1 MHCNLPGCNVALTA
15 IVTSML
21 ALDLQEE
28 QGQSIES
35 PQWSHS
41 SLPAGL
47 LVLEVS
53 NEMIVLLKLVLQ
65 LLDCYCH
72 SLCACSDDHFYATT
86 ANLSIDVMSAGTF
99 LPCVLSSSHM
109 VPDMSSNDTHL
120 LGFRSRLLNSSYV
133 SLQGYQVLAH
143 FFPQID
149 CRLWLLQ
156 LARLD
161 GD

>member
-72 SLCACSDDHFYATT
+72 SLCACSDDHFCATT
-86 ANLSIDVMSAGTF
+86 ANLSIDVIRSSRPPDGPAERM
-99 LPCVLSSSHM
+99 VL
-109 VPDMSSNDTHL
+109 V
-120 LGFRSRLLNSSYV
+120 
-133 SLQGYQVLAH
+133 
-143 FFPQID
+143 
-149 CRLWLLQ
+149 
-156 LARLD
+156 
-161 GD
+161 